1 MRRLCLEAGRGLG
14 ALASALLAILW
25 VYTMWAPGAAL
36 GLSGIGL
43 AIGFM
48 MVVIAIIGVIAAYHG
63 HAAAL
68 LIAFLAS
75 FLPVG
80 ALLVQAAD
88 PGDRWIGVL
97 DLVLLVAAALVHFG
111 NKAVRR

>member
-1 MRRLCLEAGRGLG
+1 MKRLSFDTGRGLG
-14 ALASALLAILW
+14 ALAGALLAVLW

-48 MVVIAIIGVIAAYHG
+48 MVVIAVIAVIAAVHG

-68 LIAFLAS
+68 MIAFLAS

-80 ALLVQAAD
+80 AVLIQAAD
-88 PGDRWIGVL
+88 LQDRWIGML
-97 DLVLLVAAALVHFG
+97 DLALLAAAALVHFG
-111 NKAVRR
+111 KEAKER

>member
-1 MRRLCLEAGRGLG
+1 MKRLSLQAGRGLG
-14 ALASALLAILW
+14 ALAGALLTILW
-25 VYTMWAPGAAL
+25 VYAMWVPGAAL

-48 MVVIAIIGVIAAYHG
+48 MVVIAVIAVIAAYHG

-68 LIAFLAS
+68 LVAFLAS

-80 ALLVQAAD
+80 AVLIQAAD
-88 PGDRWIGVL
+88 PQDRWIGVL
-97 DLVLLVAAALVHFG
+97 DLALLAAAALVRFG
-111 NKAVRR
+111 KETKQG

>member
-1 MRRLCLEAGRGLG
+1 MRRLSFQAGRGLG
-14 ALASALLAILW
+14 ALAGALLAILW

-48 MVVIAIIGVIAAYHG
+48 MVVIAVIAVIAAYHG

-68 LIAFLAS
+68 LVAFLAS

-80 ALLVQAAD
+80 AVLIQAAD
-88 PGDRWIGVL
+88 PEDRWIGLL
-97 DLVLLVAAALVHFG
+97 DLALLVAAALVHFG
-111 NKAVRR
+111 KEAKQR